1 MASGYEIGRPPAAIA
16 TKANTVTA
24 YLQELFQLRLF
35 KPKQG
40 RHARQWTLIAIGV
53 VLAAG
58 AWSLRNWL
66 QGEGFNDNVSI
77 GVPLAF
83 LAATGWA
90 AFRLIQFPKFAEFL
104 IAVEAEMGKVSWP
117 TQSELFK
124 ASGVVIFVIFGLAA
138 LLFFYDWI
146 LKWVL
151 SGQMF
156 RDIGSLFG

>member
-1 MASGYEIGRPPAAIA
+1 MAGVRDKAAAAAIA

-40 RHARQWTLIAIGV
+40 RHARQWTLIAIGMI
-53 VLAAG
+53 LAAG
-58 AWSLRNWL
+58 AWSLKNWL
-66 QGEGFNDNVSI
+66 EGESYSTGVTT
-77 GVPLAF
+77 GVPLAM
-83 LAATGWA
+83 LAVTGWA

-117 TQSELFK
+117 SQTELMK
-124 ASGVVIFVIFGLAA
+124 ASSVVIFVIFGLAA
-138 LLFFYDWI
+138 LLFLYDWI

-151 SGQMF
+151 SGQILT
-156 RDIGSLFG
+156 DIAGLFG

>member
-1 MASGYEIGRPPAAIA
+1 M
-16 TKANTVTA
+16 TA
-24 YLQELFQLRLF
+24 YLQELFQVRLF

-53 VLAAG
+53 VVAVG
-58 AWSLRNWL
+58 AWSLKGWL
-66 QGEGFNDNVSI
+66 EGESFSTAAVI
-77 GVPLAF
+77 GWPLAL
-83 LAATGWA
+83 LAVAGWA

-138 LLFFYDWI
+138 LLFTYDWLLQYV
-146 LKWVL
+146 LK
-151 SGQMF
+151 GQLWS
-156 RDIGSLFG
+156 DITGLIG

>member
-1 MASGYEIGRPPAAIA
+1 MAGAKDRAATTVAIA

-40 RHARQWTLIAIGV
+40 RYARQWTLIAIGV
-53 VLAAG
+53 MLAAG

-66 QGEGFNDNVSI
+66 AGEGYSDNVSI
-77 GVPLAF
+77 GIPLAF
-83 LAATGWA
+83 LAVTGWA

-117 TQSELFK
+117 TQSELVK

-138 LLFFYDWI
+138 LLFLYDWI

-151 SGQMF
+151 SGQMIT
-156 RDIGSLFG
+156 DILSLVG